1 MQLQPLHLSLSHSS
15 VRFLLGFV
23 RDQAA
28 AEPARD
34 AQAHA
39 QIDAQT
45 VTDSQSSS
53 DAQSASDAQ
62 SSCDAQSVWDAQSV
76 ADAQPV
82 LWLCAVQPLYLHVD
96 HVARIPLLDETLSST
111 NMVEVV
117 PLCEVRLA
125 FGRLELSATSY
136 PALLA
141 AALAHWWP
149 QLIAQLHRCL
159 AGLAPFRPLL
169 HVADGL
175 SALLMGPLRPSPWRG
190 LRYGGTRFA
199 GAVVVEGLAL
209 TERVLLL
216 SQAVLEQVGQL
227 LGEQPT
233 PSSTAEERP
242 LLKAARATARHAA
255 GAAKSA
261 ATGVAAA
268 AAAAEAVTTG
278 TTPKAPPARMER

>member
-1 MQLQPLHLSLSHSS
+1 M
-15 VRFLLGFV
+15 
-23 RDQAA
+23 
-28 AEPARD
+28 
-34 AQAHA
+34 
-39 QIDAQT
+39 I
-45 VTDSQSSS
+45 
-53 DAQSASDAQ
+53 
-62 SSCDAQSVWDAQSV
+62 
-76 ADAQPV
+76 
-82 LWLCAVQPLYLHVD
+82 
-96 HVARIPLLDETLSST
+96 
-111 NMVEVV
+111 

-216 SQAVLEQVGQL
+216 SQVRWFG
-227 LGEQPT
+227 
-233 PSSTAEERP
+233 SF
-242 LLKAARATARHAA
+242 
-255 GAAKSA
+255 
-261 ATGVAAA
+261 
-268 AAAAEAVTTG
+268 
-278 TTPKAPPARMER
+278 RMQH